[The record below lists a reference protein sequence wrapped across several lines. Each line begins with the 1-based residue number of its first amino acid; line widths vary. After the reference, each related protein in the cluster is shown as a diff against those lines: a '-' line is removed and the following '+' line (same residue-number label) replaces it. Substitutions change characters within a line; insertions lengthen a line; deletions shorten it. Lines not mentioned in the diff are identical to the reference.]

1 MASAKNNWQNGAQNY
16 RAFLL
21 RCWQEGQLPDEGE
34 PGESLAWRFALVAI
48 DDEPGA
54 KGFACLEDLFDYL
67 RGHLIQAGRPAIR
80 ERESEAVGP
89 ILPRLEISKRKDE
102 NES

>member
-1 MASAKNNWQNGAQNY
+1 MAGTKNNWQNGAQNY

-21 RCWQEGQLPDEGE
+21 RCWQEGQLENGEE
-34 PGESLAWRFALVAI
+34 PGESLTWRFALVPI

-54 KGFACLEDLFDYL
+54 KGFACLEDLFGYL
-67 RGHLIQAGRPAIR
+67 HGQLIQVGRPTIHQG
-80 ERESEAVGP
+80 ESETVGP
-89 ILPRLEISKRKDE
+89 ILPRLEISRRKEE